1 MFIEYDSKNNL
12 KSWYYTDEEF
22 NKVRSQVTG
31 TVKRIKGLGQL
42 SEKDLKATMFSTTGG
57 QKMDLIEYS
66 EEGARQ
72 LERLMGIEIEPR
84 KDYVFNEIDFSHYGE
99 V

>member
-1 MFIEYDSKNNL
+1 
-12 KSWYYTDEEF
+12 
-22 NKVRSQVTG
+22 
-31 TVKRIKGLGQL
+31 
-42 SEKDLKATMFSTTGG
+42 MFSTTGG